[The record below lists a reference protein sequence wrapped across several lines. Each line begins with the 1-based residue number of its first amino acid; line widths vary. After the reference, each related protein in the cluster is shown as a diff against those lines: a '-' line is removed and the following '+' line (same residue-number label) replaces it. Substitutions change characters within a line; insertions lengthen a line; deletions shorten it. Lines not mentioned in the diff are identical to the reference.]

1 MDALPLFLLILSAA
15 ALGGVIGGVIGYRM
29 ARLYYS
35 MMAARIA
42 AAAWRTV
49 AEITKDTRQ

>member
-1 MDALPLFLLILSAA
+1 MDALPLFALVLAA
-15 ALGGVIGGVIGYRM
+15 CVLGGVIGGVIGYRM

>member
-49 AEITKDTRQ
+49 AEIAKDTRQ

>member
-49 AEITKDTRQ
+49 AEIAKGTRQ

>member
-1 MDALPLFLLILSAA
+1 MDALPLFLLIFSAT
-15 ALGGVIGGVIGYRM
+15 ALGGFIGGVIGYRM

>member
-1 MDALPLFLLILSAA
+1 MDALPLFLLIFSAA

-49 AEITKDTRQ
+49 AEIAKGTRQ

>member
-1 MDALPLFLLILSAA
+1 MDALPLFLLIFSAA

-42 AAAWRTV
+42 SAAWRTV

>member
-1 MDALPLFLLILSAA
+1 MDALSLFLLVLAAA
-15 ALGGVIGGVIGYRM
+15 ALGGVIGGIIGYRM

>member
-42 AAAWRTV
+42 SAAWRTV

>member
-1 MDALPLFLLILSAA
+1 MDALPLFLLIFSAT
-15 ALGGVIGGVIGYRM
+15 ALGGCIGGVIGYRM

>member
-49 AEITKDTRQ
+49 AEITKDTRS